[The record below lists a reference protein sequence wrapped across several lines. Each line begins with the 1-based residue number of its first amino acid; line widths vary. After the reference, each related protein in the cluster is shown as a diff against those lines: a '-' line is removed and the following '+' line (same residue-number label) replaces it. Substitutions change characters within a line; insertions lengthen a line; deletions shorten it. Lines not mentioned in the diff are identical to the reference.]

1 MLVVLRLLPV
11 GTPPEF
17 PTSVRSSSMPHASE
31 PEGAIETRGLEPVPD
46 DERTGHVRELFP
58 TWVAANISVLL
69 LTVGAGMIV
78 FNGLNFWQVLIV
90 AIAAPVLSYG
100 IVGLISIAGKRGG
113 SPGMA
118 LSRAV
123 FGQRGNLFPGS
134 LIWVARWGWET
145 INAVTGAYAMLTVLD
160 LLFGVRSNT
169 ALIVV
174 TLLVFV
180 AGTFLVSGLGI
191 NALRVCS
198 TWSTYLFGAFS
209 VLVLIHLVAGAD
221 WSAVFGK
228 PAGSTAMMIAGIGI
242 LAAGGISWA
251 PSAPDFTRYL
261 PRTASSRAMVGSTV
275 GGAGIVVLPMV
286 LLGAVMAVS
295 TPDLAAASDPVAFIG
310 EILPMWISVPY
321 LLIALVGM
329 LLINSMSM
337 YSAGFTAQTLGV
349 KVPRAWAVSVNAVIS
364 LIFGFL
370 LMIVARSFIGS
381 FISFLTLL
389 AVAFSAWIGVF
400 GVDMLSRRRYDGEAL
415 MDTTRTSAYWYR
427 GGFAWQA
434 MVSWGVALPAGL
446 LFTKVDWFAGP
457 LASSWIGENGLGWA
471 ATIVAAAAL
480 YAVLPRT
487 KAPVPAAP
495 VAESGPATL
504 PI

>member
-1 MLVVLRLLPV
+1 
-11 GTPPEF
+11 
-17 PTSVRSSSMPHASE
+17 MPHDASE
-31 PEGAIETRGLEPVPD
+31 AAGATHDGAMETRGLEPVPD
-46 DERTGHVRELFP
+46 AERTGRVRELFP

-69 LTVGAGMIV
+69 LTMGAGLIV
-78 FNGLNFWQVLIV
+78 FNGLNFWQVLTV

-113 SPGMA
+113 APGMA

-123 FGQRGNLFPGS
+123 FGQRGNLFPGA

-145 INAVTGAYAMLTVLD
+145 INAVTGAYAVLTVLD
-160 LLFGVRSNT
+160 LLFGVKSNT
-169 ALIVV
+169 LLIVV
-174 TLLVFV
+174 TLLLFV
-180 AGTFLVSGLGI
+180 TCTFLVSGLGI

-198 TWSTYLFGAFS
+198 KWSTYLFGAFS
-209 VLVLIHLVAGAD
+209 VLVLAYLVANTD

-228 PAGSTAMMIAGIGI
+228 PAGSTAMMVAGIGTI
-242 LAAGGISWA
+242 AAGGISWV
-251 PSAPDFTRYL
+251 PSGPDFTRYL
-261 PRTASSRAMVGSTV
+261 PRTASSRAMVGSTI

-286 LLGAVMAVS
+286 LMGAVMAVA
-295 TPDLAAASDPVAFIG
+295 TPDLASAQDPVSFIG
-310 EILPMWISVPY
+310 ELLPMWISVPY
-321 LLIALVGM
+321 LVIALLGM

-337 YSAGFTAQTLGV
+337 YSAGFTAQTLGI
-349 KVPRAWAVSVNAVIS
+349 KVSRAAAVSVNAVIS
-364 LIFGFL
+364 LVFGFL
-370 LMIVARSFIGS
+370 LMVVATSFIGS

-400 GVDMLSRRRYDGEAL
+400 GADMLRRRSYDAVAL

-434 MVSWGVALPAGL
+434 MTAWAVALLVGL
-446 LFTKVDWFAGP
+446 LFTKVDWFSGP

-471 ATIVAAAAL
+471 ATIVVAGVL

-487 KAPVPAAP
+487 TAEAPVEPVEPAEVRETVSA
-495 VAESGPATL
+495 
-504 PI
+504 

>member
-1 MLVVLRLLPV
+1 M
-11 GTPPEF
+11 
-17 PTSVRSSSMPHASE
+17 SHASE
-31 PEGAIETRGLEPVPD
+31 TEGAIETRGLEPVPD
-46 DERTGHVRELFP
+46 AERTGHLRELFP

-69 LTVGAGMIV
+69 LTMGAGLV
-78 FNGLNFWQVLIV
+78 VSNGLNFWQVLTV

-100 IVGLISIAGKRGG
+100 IVGLVSIAGKRGG

-123 FGQRGNLFPGS
+123 FGQRGNLFPGT

-145 INAVTGAYAMLTVLD
+145 INAVTGAYAVLTVLD
-160 LLFGVRSNT
+160 LLFGIGSST
-169 ALIVV
+169 PLIVV
-174 TLLVFV
+174 TLVLFV
-180 AGTFLVSGLGI
+180 SATFLVSGLGI

-209 VLVLIHLVAGAD
+209 VLVLVYLVAGTD
-221 WSAVFGK
+221 WSAVFAR
-228 PAGSTAMMIAGIGI
+228 PAGSTAMMIAGIGTI
-242 LAAGGISWA
+242 AAGGISWV
-251 PSAPDFTRYL
+251 PSGPDFTRYL
-261 PRTASSRAMVGSTV
+261 PRTVSSGAVVASTV

-286 LLGAVMAVS
+286 LMGAVMAVS
-295 TPDLAAASDPVAFIG
+295 TPSLASAQDPVSFIG
-310 EILPMWISVPY
+310 ELLPTWISVPY
-321 LLIALVGM
+321 LVIALIGM

-337 YSAGFTAQTLGV
+337 YSAGFTAQTLGIT
-349 KVPRAWAVSVNAVIS
+349 VPRAWAVSVNAVIS
-364 LIFGFL
+364 LVFGFL
-370 LMIVARSFIGS
+370 LMVVATSFIGS

-400 GVDMLSRRRYDGEAL
+400 GVDMTRRRSYDAEAL

-434 MVSWGVALPAGL
+434 MTAWGVALMVGL

-457 LASSWIGENGLGWA
+457 LAGSWVGANGLGWLVTIVVA
-471 ATIVAAAAL
+471 ATL

-487 KAPVPAAP
+487 PGKAADDGSEPGSVSVTAC
-495 VAESGPATL
+495 V
-504 PI
+504 

>member
-1 MLVVLRLLPV
+1 
-11 GTPPEF
+11 
-17 PTSVRSSSMPHASE
+17 MPHDASE
-31 PEGAIETRGLEPVPD
+31 AAGATHDGAMETRGLEPVPD
-46 DERTGHVRELFP
+46 AERTGHVRELFP

-69 LTVGAGMIV
+69 LTMGAGLIV
-78 FNGLNFWQVLIV
+78 FNGLNFWQVLTV

-113 SPGMA
+113 APGMA

-123 FGQRGNLFPGS
+123 FGQRGNLFPGA

-145 INAVTGAYAMLTVLD
+145 INAVTGAYAVLTVLD
-160 LLFGVRSNT
+160 LLFGVKSNT
-169 ALIVV
+169 LLIVV
-174 TLLVFV
+174 TLALFV
-180 AGTFLVSGLGI
+180 TCTFLVSGLGI

-209 VLVLIHLVAGAD
+209 VLVLAYLVANTE
-221 WSAVFGK
+221 WSAVFDK
-228 PAGSTAMMIAGIGI
+228 PAGSTAMMVAGIGTI
-242 LAAGGISWA
+242 AAGGISWV
-251 PSAPDFTRYL
+251 PSGPDFTRYL
-261 PRTASSRAMVGSTV
+261 PRTASSRAMVGSTI

-286 LLGAVMAVS
+286 LMGAVMAVS
-295 TPDLAAASDPVAFIG
+295 TPDLASAQDPVSFIG
-310 EILPMWISVPY
+310 ELLPMWISVPY
-321 LLIALVGM
+321 LVIALIGM

-337 YSAGFTAQTLGV
+337 YSAGFTAQTLGI
-349 KVPRAWAVSVNAVIS
+349 KVSRAAAVSVNAVIS
-364 LIFGFL
+364 LVFGFL
-370 LMIVARSFIGS
+370 LMVVATSFIGS

-400 GVDMLSRRRYDGEAL
+400 GVDMLRRRSYDAEAL

-434 MVSWGVALPAGL
+434 MTAWAVALLAGL
-446 LFTKVDWFAGP
+446 LFTKVDWFSGP

-471 ATIVAAAAL
+471 ATIVVAGAL

-487 KAPVPAAP
+487 AVKKAEP
-495 VAESGPATL
+495 VAEVRETVS
-504 PI
+504 I

>member
-1 MLVVLRLLPV
+1 
-11 GTPPEF
+11 
-17 PTSVRSSSMPHASE
+17 MPHDASE
-31 PEGAIETRGLEPVPD
+31 AAGATHDGAMETRGLEPVPD
-46 DERTGHVRELFP
+46 AERTGRVRELFP

-69 LTVGAGMIV
+69 LTMGAGLIV
-78 FNGLNFWQVLIV
+78 FNGLNFWQVLTV

-113 SPGMA
+113 APGMA

-123 FGQRGNLFPGS
+123 FGQRGNLFPGA

-145 INAVTGAYAMLTVLD
+145 INAVTGAYAVLTVLD
-160 LLFGVRSNT
+160 LLFGVKSNT
-169 ALIVV
+169 LLIVV
-174 TLLVFV
+174 TLALFV
-180 AGTFLVSGLGI
+180 TCTFLVSGLGI

-209 VLVLIHLVAGAD
+209 VLVLAYLVANTE
-221 WSAVFGK
+221 WSAVFDK
-228 PAGSTAMMIAGIGI
+228 PAGSTAMMVAGIGTI
-242 LAAGGISWA
+242 AAGGISWV
-251 PSAPDFTRYL
+251 PSGPDFTRYL
-261 PRTASSRAMVGSTV
+261 PRTASSRAMVGSTI

-286 LLGAVMAVS
+286 LMGAVMAVS
-295 TPDLAAASDPVAFIG
+295 TPDLASAQDPVSFIG
-310 EILPMWISVPY
+310 ELLPMWISVPY
-321 LLIALVGM
+321 LVIAVIGM

-337 YSAGFTAQTLGV
+337 YSAGFTAQTLGI
-349 KVPRAWAVSVNAVIS
+349 KVSRAAAVSVNAVIS
-364 LIFGFL
+364 LVFGFL
-370 LMIVARSFIGS
+370 LMVVATSFIGS

-400 GVDMLSRRRYDGEAL
+400 GVDMLRRRSYDAEAL

-434 MVSWGVALPAGL
+434 MTAWAVALLAGL
-446 LFTKVDWFAGP
+446 LFTKVDWFSGP

-471 ATIVAAAAL
+471 ATIVVAGAL

-487 KAPVPAAP
+487 PAKEAEP
-495 VAESGPATL
+495 VAEVREPVS
-504 PI
+504 I